1 MAQLL
6 VLVFN
11 YLQKKKWLPIVIS
24 ILLFAVLAFLA
35 LQLKIEN
42 DLSKLIPGNSSLEK
56 INELQASSGLYDKI
70 IFKIKSPSADDEK
83 LIAAADFLEQK
94 INEKLQPLTK
104 EIKIHIDETSFF
116 DVQETVAQNLPCFLD
131 SSDYKRLDT
140 LLLGDNIATKIQ
152 NNAELLNTISGIG
165 AKRFFVNDP
174 LGLSLASLKK
184 MQSLQVDDRIEL
196 NNGYLFTDDGK
207 SVLAFVTLK
216 DSVQAQNAD
225 QVVALLHTIKTE
237 VASEYKDLNVY
248 VYGGLLV
255 ANSNKVQLQKDTK
268 LTLSLTIIGIVLLT
282 LISFKRK
289 RMPFLMLLPAVF
301 GIAFALAFVYLIQG
315 NISGISLGA
324 GAVVLG
330 ITINFSI
337 HFFTHLSSSNN
348 IRQTISEL
356 WMPLTLGSFTTIAS
370 FFALTLLSSPIL
382 HDFGLFAGLTLLGA
396 VLFTLFLLPQF
407 SPEKFTV
414 SEKKS
419 TSFFN
424 LNSNL
429 KKKLNIAAFIAI
441 IVVTV
446 LLLPFISKVEFD
458 SDLNKLNYT
467 NEEVK
472 AAENEILWLQNDTAK
487 TVFIASSAKDLQ
499 TALQQ
504 NEALTSTLEHF
515 ENKGAVTKFSSF
527 SMVLPSHQ
535 AQQKRL
541 QFWNEYWSSTKKNI
555 FLQKVT
561 TALSQAGFNNE
572 FIESYRLNLF
582 KHYNILNND
591 AEHEL
596 LSILGNGLVAQNTN
610 ITTVFSSV
618 TVEKDKREKVYAAI
632 QKLNGIIL
640 LDKQIISN
648 AIVDVLHRDFND
660 ILTYTI
666 FIVSIALLLGYGR
679 IELALVTF
687 IPMLLSWIW
696 ILGIMGFAGIHF
708 NIINIVISTF
718 IFGLGDDFSIFIS
731 DGLIGKYKDGKAHMQ
746 THRLSILLCAIAT
759 LLGLGTLY
767 FGKHPALK
775 SIAIVSII
783 GIVSVYIIGQI
794 VQPILF
800 NYFVQNRK
808 EKKLAPWTL
817 PTLVLAVCAFC
828 YFVFTAFLLTA
839 LGYILLYA
847 LPFIPK
853 RKRKYWYHILLCN
866 FVKSLV
872 YLMANVK
879 KVHINKQNMDFGKPA
894 IIVANH
900 TSFLD
905 ILVVAM
911 QNPKLI
917 LLTNKWVYY
926 SPFFGK
932 VVQLADYY
940 PVMEGVDPAIEKFE
954 KIVAEGYS
962 IAIFPEGTRSV
973 DGKLKRFHKGAFF
986 LAEKLNLDIA
996 PLVLHGINNT
1006 MQKGDFMLYN
1016 GTMTMKFL
1024 PRISPNNN
1032 EFGNGYAERTKG
1044 ISKLFKTEL
1053 NKLNNK
1059 IETPEYFAQKL
1070 LSNYW
1075 YKGFTLELSA
1085 KKFTKRT
1092 ALIQVINEQIPKQG
1106 NILEL
1111 GSGYGFYTYMLFL
1124 LSSERTI
1131 TAIETDEEKTA
1142 IAANCYMANNQLKF
1156 ISSFSAIEQQNFDT
1170 ILVHQETYLEQLKQ
1184 FKSSNILFIKN
1195 TKNETSSHSNFN
1207 WQSIGIFDGFEAQK
1221 LIE

>member
-1 MAQLL
+1 MAQFP

-11 YLQKKKWLPIVIS
+11 YLKKKKWLPIAIS
-24 ILLFAVLAFLA
+24 LLLFSVFIFLAF
-35 LQLKIEN
+35 QLKIEN

-70 IFKIKSPSADDEK
+70 IFKIKSPTEDDEK
-83 LIAAADFLEQK
+83 LIDAADFLEQK
-94 INEKLQPLTK
+94 INKELQTLTK
-104 EIKIHIDETSFF
+104 EVKLRIDETAFF
-116 DVQETVAQNLPCFLD
+116 DVQEIVAQNLPCFLD
-131 SSDYKRLDT
+131 SSDYKRFDT
-140 LLLGDNIATKIQ
+140 LFFDDNIATKIQ
-152 NNAELLNTISGIG
+152 SNVELLNTISGIG
-165 AKRFFVNDP
+165 SKRFFANDP
-174 LGLSLASLKK
+174 LGLSLVPLKK

-196 NNGYLFTDDGK
+196 NNGYLFTDKGK
-207 SVLAFVTLK
+207 SVLAFITLK
-216 DSVQAQNAD
+216 DSVQAKNAD
-225 QVVALLHTIKTE
+225 SAVALLHKVRTE
-237 VASEYKDLNVY
+237 VANKFKDLNIY

-268 LTLSLTIIGIVLLT
+268 LTLFLTIIGIVLLT
-282 LISFKRK
+282 LFTFKRK
-289 RMPFLMLLPAVF
+289 RLPFLMLLPAVF
-301 GIAFALAFVYLIQG
+301 GLAFSLALVFLIQK

-348 IRQTISEL
+348 IQKTISEL

-407 SPEKFTV
+407 SPENLTV
-414 SEKKS
+414 TKNNS
-419 TSFFN
+419 THFFN
-424 LNSNL
+424 IKNST
-429 KKKLNIAAFIAI
+429 KKKLNAIAFISI
-441 IVVTV
+441 IIITV
-446 LLLPFISKVEFD
+446 LLLPFVSKVKFE
-458 SDLNKLNYT
+458 SDLNKFNYT
-467 NEEVK
+467 NNEVK
-472 AAENEILWLQNDTAK
+472 AAENEVLWLQNDSAK
-487 TVFIASSAKDLQ
+487 TVFVASSANSLQ
-499 TALQQ
+499 LALQQ
-504 NEALTSTLEHF
+504 NEALTKQLILF
-515 ENKGAVTKFSSF
+515 ENKGGITKFSSF

-535 AQQKRL
+535 EQQKRL
-541 QFWNEYWSSTKKNI
+541 QLWNRYWSNTKRELFLKKLKSALTQANLST
-555 FLQKVT
+555 
-561 TALSQAGFNNE
+561 E
-572 FIESYRLNLF
+572 FIEDYESNFF
-582 KHYNILNND
+582 KKYAILNSD
-591 AEHEL
+591 TEHEL
-596 LSILGNGLVAQNTN
+596 LRILGNGLVAQSTN
-610 ITTVFSSV
+610 NATVFSSV
-618 TVEKDKREKVYAAI
+618 TVEKNKKEEVYSDI
-632 QKLNGIIL
+632 QKLSGIIL

-648 AIVDVLHRDFND
+648 TIIEILHRDFND

-666 FIVSIALLLGYGR
+666 FIVSIALIIGYGR
-679 IELALVTF
+679 IELALITF
-687 IPMLLSWIW
+687 IPMLLSWVW
-696 ILGIMGFAGIHF
+696 ILGIMGFTGIHF

-731 DGLIGKYKDGKAHMQ
+731 DGLIGKYKDGKPHIK

-794 VQPILF
+794 VQPVLF
-800 NYFVQNRK
+800 NYFIQNRK

-817 PTLVLAVCAFC
+817 PTLSLAICAFC

-839 LGYILLYA
+839 IGYILLYL
-847 LPFIPK
+847 LPFISK
-853 RKRKYWYHILLCN
+853 QKRKYWYHILLCN

-879 KVHINKQNMDFGKPA
+879 KVHINKQNMDFEKPV

-954 KIVAEGYS
+954 KIIAEGYS

-973 DGKLKRFHKGAFF
+973 DGKIKRFHKGAFF
-986 LAEKLNLDIA
+986 LAEKLKLDIV

-1024 PRISPNNN
+1024 PRISPDNNQ
-1032 EFGNGYAERTKG
+1032 FGIGYAERTKG

-1053 NKLNNK
+1053 NKLNSE
-1059 IETPEYFAQKL
+1059 IETPKYFTQKL
-1070 LSNYW
+1070 VSNYW
-1075 YKGFTLELSA
+1075 YKGFYLEQLA
-1085 KKFTKRT
+1085 KKFTKKI
-1092 ALIQVINEQIPKQG
+1092 ALIQAINEYVTKQG

-1124 LSSERTI
+1124 LGRERNI
-1131 TAIETDEEKTA
+1131 IAVETDEEKTA
-1142 IAANCYMANNQLKF
+1142 IAANCYMANNQLHF
-1156 ISSFSAIEQQNFDT
+1156 TINLADFDLQNFDT
-1170 ILVHQETYLEQLKQ
+1170 ILIHDEMYLQHLTKLK
-1184 FKSSNILFIKN
+1184 SNNILYLRNIKS
-1195 TKNETSSHSNFN
+1195 ETTFKTNLK
-1207 WQSIGIFDGFEAQK
+1207 WKTIGTFDGFELK
-1221 LIE
+1221 IRIE